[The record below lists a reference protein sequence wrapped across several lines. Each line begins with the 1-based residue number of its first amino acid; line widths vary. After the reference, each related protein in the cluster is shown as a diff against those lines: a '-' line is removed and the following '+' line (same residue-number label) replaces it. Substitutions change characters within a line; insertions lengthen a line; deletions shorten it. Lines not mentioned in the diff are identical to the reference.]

1 MNDLPIVEGTRED
14 YESRIILD
22 SNANLRILSSLRS
35 IIKMLNLGE
44 SINHQTF
51 MYIMSLIDEADRNNN
66 DMRSTCRELLNKIN
80 FNNGAK

>member
-22 SNANLRILSSLRS
+22 SNASLRILSSLRS
-35 IIKMLNLGE
+35 IIMMLNLCE
-44 SINHQTF
+44 RINDQTF
-51 MYIMSLIDEADRNNN
+51 RYIMSLIDETDQNNN
-66 DMRSTCRELLNKIN
+66 SMRYTCEELLRKIN

>member
-35 IIKMLNLGE
+35 IITMLNLCE
-44 SINHQTF
+44 RINDQAF
-51 MYIMSLIDEADRNNN
+51 RYIMSLIDETDRNSCIL
-66 DMRSTCRELLNKIN
+66 RSTCRELLNKTN
-80 FNNGAK
+80 FNNRDQ

>member
-35 IIKMLNLGE
+35 IIMMLNLCE
-44 SINHQTF
+44 RVNDQTF
-51 MYIMSLIDEADRNNN
+51 RYIMSLIDETDQNNN
-66 DMRSTCRELLNKIN
+66 NMRSTCRELLNKIN

>member
-35 IIKMLNLGE
+35 IVKMLNLCE
-44 SINHQTF
+44 SINHQTL

-80 FNNGAK
+80 FNNRDQ

>member
-35 IIKMLNLGE
+35 IIMMLNLCE
-44 SINHQTF
+44 RINDQTF
-51 MYIMSLIDEADRNNN
+51 RYIMSLIDETDQNNN
-66 DMRSTCRELLNKIN
+66 SMRSTCRELLNKIN